1 MSTREIR
8 YTYLAISPP
17 AHHSLNVC
25 FVRDKFEKVRQKL
38 RGDSSSD
45 DDEVI
50 KKGKRSEFETMR
62 RKMEKKQ
69 RDRMRDGERTRREE
83 EEREVERE
91 KKRRKVAEVTRMEER
106 ERSRRRSKERRRS
119 RSRDRRRSRSSEWR
133 RSPPRRRSRER
144 ISARELRSRSPLE
157 SKFKYSEKY
166 STTSSGYDRGAVLKR
181 AEERYR
187 KAGLVKAFDES
198 SHEDESSEG
207 DERSGSESPA
217 KNFSLAGILKA
228 EMETKEKIKKETDKI
243 RKTAVLKDI
252 APLKNLFAKK
262 SEKKEEEKS
271 RLSEAL
277 S

>member
-1 MSTREIR
+1 MH
-8 YTYLAISPP
+8 P
-17 AHHSLNVC
+17 AHHYHVC
-25 FVRDKFEKVRQKL
+25 SVRDKFEKVRQKL

-50 KKGKRSEFETMR
+50 NKGKRSEFETMR

-91 KKRRKVAEVTRMEER
+91 KKRRKVAEVTRVEER

-144 ISARELRSRSPLE
+144 ISAREIRSRSPLE

-166 STTSSGYDRGAVLKR
+166 STTSGYDRGAVLKR

-207 DERSGSESPA
+207 DEGSGSESPA

-228 EMETKEKIKKETDKI
+228 EMETKEKIKKETDRI